1 MTAGL
6 RYLVFGPVLR
16 RGQEVKIAGAGH
28 LNIVEHPVGTARAIA
43 GFIAAVRRPG

>member
-1 MTAGL
+1 M
-6 RYLVFGPVLR
+6 VFGPVLR

-28 LNIVEHPVGTARAIA
+28 LNIVEHPVGNARAIA

>member
-1 MTAGL
+1 ML
-6 RYLVFGPVLR
+6 RVLR

-28 LNIVEHPVGTARAIA
+28 LSVVEQRAGTARAIT